1 MPTQFG
7 PSSPSD
13 LVILATFT
21 IAGSAA
27 ASTQYTGTL
36 YPNGFQNA
44 SQTPY
49 IVPAGR
55 TLHVGDVTVSGTVSV
70 DAQLIFTINGV
81 TQGENFHL
89 SDIVSSNN
97 ARVRPTQAIVLGPT
111 DSLSV
116 GLITLAANGSTSAVS
131 QNVKVIGV
139 LLPSK

>member
-13 LVILATFT
+13 WVCLAQFT

-27 ASTQYTGTL
+27 SSSQYTGTL

-55 TLHVGDVTVSGTVSV
+55 TLHIGDMTVSATPSV
-70 DAQLIFTINGV
+70 DAQLIFTVNGV
-81 TQGENFHL
+81 TQGEQFFL
-89 SDIVSSNN
+89 SDIVSSNS

-116 GLITLAANGSTSAVS
+116 GLITVAANGSTSAVT
-131 QNVKVIGV
+131 QNVKIVGV
-139 LLPSK
+139 LLPAK